1 MPKFFQTETA
11 AHAGGKQTFQ
21 NVKFKKNDF
30 NSSAPAEAGTL
41 LEIIPV
47 HIKRP
52 PIIQFIAYI
61 DSMSDKIQSS
71 HTAEQPFGRTDPFY
85 IWSKSKRT
93 IGISWS
99 LPASSKAMALDNLNN
114 LSWLMASLYPS
125 YKETG
130 TATSIAASPLF
141 RVRYANLIS
150 SPTSDGQGILCV
162 IQGLNVTHDTSMG
175 FVSIKPFQDDFGL
188 IKAAGFE
195 NSTNAGKN
203 ILVPK
208 LMKLNCNLD
217 IVHDHSLG
225 WDFNTGQWR
234 GGLGATGY
242 PYDFGLVRDTA
253 DMPSSGPVY
262 EDASPPATANAAP
275 GSIHNKKDQLDV
287 QDLNDDRGIET
298 PPTS

>member
-1 MPKFFQTETA
+1 MPKFFQSEIA

-30 NSSAPAEAGTL
+30 NSSAGAEAGTL

-52 PIIQFIAYI
+52 PVIQFIAYI
-61 DSMSDKIQSS
+61 DSMSDRIQST

-85 IWSKSKRT
+85 IWSKSKRS
-93 IGISWS
+93 IQISWA

-125 YKETG
+125 YKEAD

-141 RVRYANLIS
+141 RVRHANLIS

-162 IQGLNVTHDTSMG
+162 IQGLNVRHDTSMG
-175 FVSIKPFQDDFGL
+175 FISIKPFQDDFGL
-188 IKAAGFE
+188 IKSAGFE

-208 LMKLNCNLD
+208 LMKLSCNLD

-225 WDFNTGQWR
+225 WDFSTGQWR

-242 PYDFGLVRDTA
+242 PYDFGLVRDTS
-253 DMPSSGPVY
+253 DMPAAGPVY
-262 EDASPPATANAAP
+262 EDAQTPATSARIP
-275 GSIHNKKDQLDV
+275 GSTQDKQDELQLR
-287 QDLNDDRGIET
+287 DLNDKRGVEIPVE
-298 PPTS
+298 S